1 MAEYVPAPSYPNYSA
16 FLTNLGQNLGE
27 NLSRQEPRQI
37 AIDRQRLALQQDQMQ
52 IAQQKAIQDAFR
64 GGVPMTS
71 GVFDPRAAMSIFA
84 GAGDVPD
91 ALAMAQATQVQQ
103 QNQQAMNYQHPFS
116 GGAAPPAAPFTG
128 PPASAA
134 TGASTK
140 APGATGGTISE
151 LVSSALPATPVAA
164 SVATNIAKAV
174 KVADPNAPLTDAQAA
189 QARKLLDAY
198 AKRQGFSLQG
208 GVAGQ
213 NSTLPLFAAAAQ
225 RYGVSPDYL
234 ARTAQIESGGKASAS
249 NPSGASGLFQFM
261 PKTAKE
267 YGVNPLDPV
276 SSTDGA
282 ARLAADNQVSLRKS
296 LGRDPTDAELYL
308 AHQQGAEGAAKLLEN
323 PNAKASSVVG
333 MKSVIQNGGRPD
345 MTAGQFAQM
354 WTDRYNK
361 TGGGTMNFGLS
372 GPMQGGPGV
381 VAPAGMQTG
390 PLSGGVLPQIA
401 PMPMGGQ
408 AAVPP
413 PEAIQAAQ
421 GGGQAPAP
429 LAAPGVEPQQAAAPA
444 PQAPAYHGYP
454 LPEGYNNPVD
464 AIKGLTEDINFLSR
478 NPSPVAKARVKELEY
493 ERGEIAKEVEKNA
506 TSGRP
511 IHIGNDKNG
520 DPIFATYDAT
530 KRTFNKVDNPAAG
543 SRGEETG
550 ATLDMDASRYLET
563 GTLPPNMGRGV
574 QGAAQATAI
583 RERAAEMAKEQGID
597 PATLAQRQAQ
607 FKAQHG
613 FLGSVDAIAKGIMD
627 GDRPPELSRLY
638 GLSAPVSQK
647 LEENGFNMSKAELEW
662 KRAQKMVQS
671 LNGPQTVRFVGLANS
686 VTNTIDNVRDLAK
699 KMDLSG
705 IPALNQAQIATYIQA
720 QGNTPNGQLAAQ
732 YLAGVNT
739 LKEEFANL
747 ATGGYAPTEATWKLA
762 NTQINSNYG
771 VKELGASLDEIQRLI
786 KYRLNA
792 MPGLAEYGPG
802 VGNQYLP
809 GGGAQPEAPASAAPP
824 ASAPIA
830 DGWSVRVK

>member
-64 GGVPMTS
+64 GGVPMTN

-103 QNQQAMNYQHPFS
+103 QNQQAMNYQHPFA
-116 GGAAPPAAPFTG
+116 GGAAPPATPFTG

-140 APGATGGTISE
+140 APGATGGTVSE
-151 LVSSALPATPVAA
+151 LVASALPATPAVA
-164 SVATNIAKAV
+164 SVATNIARAV
-174 KVADPNAPLTDAQAA
+174 TGGKGDLNTPLNDEQAA

-198 AKRQGFSLQG
+198 SKRQGVKQSAQSGALPTFATGGADAMISHFEGFRPTPYWDVNHWRVGYGSDTITKPDGSVETVTKSTQVSPEDAKRDLQRRIG
-208 GVAGQ
+208 ESQSAISSKIGADNWNRLTPGAQSALTSVAYNYG
-213 NSTLPLFAAAAQ
+213 SVPAKVLAAAKTGDPQ
-225 RYGVSPDYL
+225 R
-234 ARTAQIESGGKASAS
+234 IASAIAALPA
-249 NPSGASGLFQFM
+249 NPGR
-261 PKTAKE
+261 
-267 YGVNPLDPV
+267 
-276 SSTDGA
+276 
-282 ARLAADNQVSLRKS
+282 RLQEA
-296 LGRDPTDAELYL
+296 
-308 AHQQGAEGAAKLLEN
+308 
-323 PNAKASSVVG
+323 NAVVG
-333 MKSVIQNGGRPD
+333 K
-345 MTAGQFAQM
+345 
-354 WTDRYNK
+354 
-361 TGGGTMNFGLS
+361 FGL
-372 GPMQGGPGV
+372 GGPEATTGP
-381 VAPAGMQTG
+381 AQTYAMPAGAQTG
-390 PLSGGVLPQIA
+390 PLSGAVLPQIA
-401 PMPMGGQ
+401 PMQMGGQ
-408 AAVPP
+408 AAIPP

-421 GGGQAPAP
+421 GGDQAPAP

-493 ERGEIAKEVEKNA
+493 ERGQIAKEVEKNA

-520 DPIFATYDAT
+520 DPVFATYDAT

-809 GGGAQPEAPASAAPP
+809 GGGAQPGAPASAAPP